1 MNRRYN
7 NFHGS
12 LTVQKEV
19 SVKSKQKHLTLS
31 DRILIEQGLNEGKSF
46 KAIASSIGK
55 DPTTVSKEVKKHRA
69 IKYHKDKTKKPYC
82 ANEKTCFIHGLCS
95 QQRCFKLCK
104 NCKLCRDL
112 CPQYKPKE
120 CGRLHKA
127 PFVCNSCKSIVS
139 CQYYRWVYV
148 AKFADDSYRELLS
161 ASREGINQSA
171 EDMQEL
177 DRLISPL
184 ILKGQSISHI
194 YMSHSNEIG
203 CSRRT
208 LYKYIDQSV
217 FTARN
222 IDLPRKVKYKLR
234 KSTGTRK
241 PVNRAYRNDRRYV
254 EFCTLLKDNPDTQ
267 VVEMDIVEGQKG
279 GKVLLTLLFRNC
291 NLMLAFLLEEKTQE
305 KVLGIFNFLTERLGI
320 STFKKLF
327 PVILTD
333 NGAEFQN
340 PWELECDQ
348 SGEIRT
354 KIYYCDPNCSWQK
367 GMIEKNH
374 EYIRY
379 VIPSG
384 KSFDSF
390 SKEDILLL
398 VNHIN
403 STARDSLNSCT
414 PYQLSR
420 MLLDN
425 SLHTELSLQAIQPDD
440 VILKPA
446 LLKH

>member
-1 MNRRYN
+1 M
-7 NFHGS
+7 
-12 LTVQKEV
+12 QKEE

-46 KAIASSIGK
+46 KAIASLIGK
-55 DPTTVSKEVKKHRA
+55 DPTTVSKEVKKHRT
-69 IKYHKDKTKKPYC
+69 IKYHKDKSKKPRC
-82 ANEKTCFIHGLCS
+82 ANEKTCLIHGLCS

-104 NCKLCRDL
+104 GCKLCRDI

-127 PFVCNSCKSIVS
+127 PFVCNPCSSIGSCL
-139 CQYYRWVYV
+139 YYRWIYV

-161 ASREGINQSA
+161 TSREGINQSA
-171 EDMQEL
+171 EDTQEL

-194 YMSHSNEIG
+194 YMSHSKEIG

-234 KSTGTRK
+234 KSSGIRK
-241 PVNRAYRNDRRYV
+241 PFNRAYRNDRSYI
-254 EFCTLLKDNPDTQ
+254 EFLTMLKDNPGIQ
-267 VVEMDIVEGQKG
+267 VVEMDVVEGQKG
-279 GKVLLTLLFRNC
+279 GKVLLTLFFRSC
-291 NLMLAFLLEEKTQE
+291 SLMLAFLLEDKTQQH
-305 KVLGIFNFLTERLGI
+305 VIDIFNFLTESLGI
-320 STFKKLF
+320 NTFQKLF

-333 NGAEFQN
+333 NGTEFQN
-340 PWELECDQ
+340 PWQLECNQ
-348 SGEIRT
+348 FGETRT

-379 VIPSG
+379 VIPKG
-384 KSFDSF
+384 KSFDTF
-390 SKEDILLL
+390 SQEDITLLI
-398 VNHIN
+398 NNIN
-403 STARDSLNSCT
+403 STARDSLNCCT

-420 MLLDN
+420 LLLDN

-440 VILKPA
+440 VMLKPA

>member
-1 MNRRYN
+1 MKFN
-7 NFHGS
+7 
-12 LTVQKEV
+12 
-19 SVKSKQKHLTLS
+19 QKHLTLS
-31 DRILIEQGLNEGKSF
+31 DRILIELGLNEGKSF

-55 DPTTVSKEVKKHRA
+55 DPTTVSKEVKKHRTV
-69 IKYHKDKTKKPYC
+69 KHHKDKDKKPRC
-82 ANEKTCFIHGLCS
+82 ANEKTCLIQDLCS
-95 QQRCFKLCK
+95 PKRCFRLCK
-104 NCKLCRDL
+104 ACKLCRDI

-120 CGRLHKA
+120 CGRLRGA
-127 PFVCNSCKSIVS
+127 PYVCNSCSSIVS
-139 CQYYRWVYV
+139 CSYYRLIYV
-148 AKFADDSYRELLS
+148 AKFADDTYRELIS
-161 ASREGINQSA
+161 SSREGINQSP

-194 YMSHSNEIG
+194 YMSHSKEIG

-208 LYKYIDQSV
+208 LYKYINQSV

-234 KSTGTRK
+234 KSHSKHK
-241 PVNRAYRNDRRYV
+241 PFNRAYRNNRSYV
-254 EFCTLLKDNPDTQ
+254 DFTALLKDNPDMR
-267 VVEMDIVEGQKG
+267 VVEMDVVEGQKG
-279 GKVLLTLLFRNC
+279 GKVLLTLLFRSC
-291 NLMLAFLLEEKTQE
+291 RLMLAFILEEKTQQY
-305 KVLGIFNFLTERLGI
+305 VINIFNFLTEILGI
-320 STFKKLF
+320 DTFKKLF

-348 SGEIRT
+348 YGEKRT
-354 KIYYCDPNCSWQK
+354 KVYYCDPNCSWQK

-379 VIPSG
+379 VIPKG
-384 KSFDSF
+384 KSFDTLSQ
-390 SKEDILLL
+390 EDITLL

-403 STARDSLNSCT
+403 STARDSLNNCT
-414 PYQLSR
+414 PYQLSH

-425 SLHTELSLQAIQPDD
+425 SLHMRLSLQAIEPDD
-440 VILKPA
+440 VMLKPA
-446 LLKH
+446 LLKY

>member
-1 MNRRYN
+1 MKFN
-7 NFHGS
+7 
-12 LTVQKEV
+12 
-19 SVKSKQKHLTLS
+19 QKHLTLS

-55 DPTTVSKEVKKHRA
+55 DPTTISKEVKKHRT
-69 IKYHKDKTKKPYC
+69 IKCHKDKTKKPRC
-82 ANEKTCFIHGLCS
+82 SNEKTCLIHGLCS
-95 QQRCFKLCK
+95 QERCFKLCK
-104 NCKLCRDL
+104 SCKLCRDV

-120 CGRLHKA
+120 CGRLHKV
-127 PFVCNSCKSIVS
+127 PYVCNSCSSIS
-139 CQYYRWVYV
+139 GCLYYRWVYV

-161 ASREGINQSA
+161 SSREGINQSA
-171 EDMQEL
+171 EDMQKL
-177 DRLISPL
+177 DKLISPL

-194 YMSHSNEIG
+194 YMSHSKEVG

-208 LYKYIDQSV
+208 LYKYINQSV

-234 KSTGTRK
+234 KSPGTRK
-241 PVNRAYRNDRRYV
+241 PFNRAYRNGRSYI
-254 EFCTLLKDNPDTQ
+254 EFSAFLKDNPDTQ

-291 NLMLAFLLEEKTQE
+291 SLMLAFLLEDKTQQH
-305 KVLGIFNFLTERLGI
+305 VLDVFNFLTERLGI
-320 STFKKLF
+320 NTFKKLF

-333 NGAEFQN
+333 NGTEFQN
-340 PWELECDQ
+340 PWQLECDQ
-348 SGEIRT
+348 YGETRT
-354 KIYYCDPNCSWQK
+354 NIYYCDPNCSWQK

-379 VIPSG
+379 VIPKG
-384 KSFDSF
+384 KSFDTF
-390 SKEDILLL
+390 SQEDISLL

-420 MLLDN
+420 LLLDN
-425 SLHTELSLQAIQPDD
+425 SLHTELSLQVIQPDD
-440 VILKPA
+440 VILKPV